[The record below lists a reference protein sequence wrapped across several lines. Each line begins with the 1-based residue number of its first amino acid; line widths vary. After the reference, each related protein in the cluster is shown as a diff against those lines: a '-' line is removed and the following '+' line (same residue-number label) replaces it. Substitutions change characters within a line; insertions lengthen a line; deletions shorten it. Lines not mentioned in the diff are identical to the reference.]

1 MPTATPDGAPTSTT
15 TDVRVDRRVELI
27 SILFRL
33 GGGDE
38 YRTAPNSPYLA
49 DVEKAFRPFADHPA
63 VAATRELKAKHS
75 ISFDAPMQLAIRLDD
90 KLALTDEAGVRTGD
104 ARWKD
109 LDVAGYAAKVRE
121 FAEATKFDAFFTAH
135 ATHYQT
141 VAEKLRAVVDAEQ
154 PVAWFDTQFGPR
166 KNVRYIVVPALLAG
180 TRNFGVHRTH
190 PDGSLEMFQ
199 ILGVSGTDGLP
210 TTDSDTVGLLVHEM
224 AHSYVNPLF
233 EKHHD
238 KLEKAGTAIFPLVE
252 KRMRAQHYGTWQTM
266 MNEAG
271 VRAVTVLYMGVKKGQ
286 EAGRIALKQELRN
299 GFVWTDE
306 LAMVLHKRDPKQAP
320 TVAEHM
326 PAIIALFDQLAARYA
341 TTGLRKLP
349 FLGPG
354 FAVLLSDSVW
364 VAPSDPELAK
374 HVTAVQQ
381 KFYSA
386 RKLVTGDAT
395 TIETTKSVGLVA
407 WGTAAS
413 NPVVASVIAK
423 AGWKITAD
431 GIELGAKKFTGPGL
445 ALIAT
450 RARPD
455 NPVRGILIYTAAKDA
470 DLLGVFG
477 VRHGFHDWQV
487 VRRVGNGFETVASGD
502 FAD

>member
-1 MPTATPDGAPTSTT
+1 MPTTPAAAPTT

-38 YRTAPNSPYLA
+38 YRLAPSSPYIA

-63 VAATRELKAKHS
+63 VVATRELKAKHS
-75 ISFDAPMQLAIRLDD
+75 ISYDAPMQLAIRLDD

-104 ARWKD
+104 PRWKD

-121 FAEATKFDAFFTAH
+121 FAEASKFDDFFAAHTA
-135 ATHYQT
+135 HYQT
-141 VAEKLRAVVDAEQ
+141 VADKLRAVVDAEQ
-154 PVAWFDTQFGPR
+154 PVAWFDSQFGPR
-166 KNVRYIVVPALLAG
+166 KDVRYIVVPALLAG
-180 TRNFGVHRTH
+180 PRNFGLHRKL

-199 ILGVSGTDGLP
+199 ILGVNGTDGMP
-210 TTDSDTVGLLVHEM
+210 TTDSETVGLLVHEM

-233 EKHHD
+233 EAHHD

-252 KRMRAQHYGTWQTM
+252 KRMRAQAYATWQTM

-271 VRAVTVLYMGVKKGQ
+271 VRAVTVLYMGVKKGS

-306 LAMVLHKRDPKQAP
+306 LAMLLHKRDPKQAP

-326 PAIIALFDQLAARYA
+326 PAIIALFDQLAERYA
-341 TTGLRKLP
+341 TAGLRRLP
-349 FLGPG
+349 FLGPAFG
-354 FAVLLSDSVW
+354 VLQTESVW
-364 VAPSDPELAK
+364 VAPSEPELAK
-374 HVTAVQQ
+374 HVATVQQ
-381 KFYSA
+381 KFFA
-386 RKLVTGDAT
+386 TRKLVTADAT
-395 TIETTKSVGLVA
+395 TLETTKGRGLVA

-413 NPVVASVIAK
+413 NPVVAAVIAK
-423 AGWKITAD
+423 HGWKISAD

-445 ALIAT
+445 ALIGT

-455 NPVRGILIYTAAKDA
+455 DPVRGILVYTAATDA
-470 DLLGVFG
+470 TLIGAFG

-487 VRRVGNGFETVASGD
+487 IRRVGNGFETVATGD
-502 FAD
+502 FADY

>member
-1 MPTATPDGAPTSTT
+1 MPTVTPAAPTT

-38 YRTAPNSPYLA
+38 YRLAPNSPYVA

-63 VAATRELKAKHS
+63 VVATRELKAKHS

-90 KLALTDEAGVRTGD
+90 KLALTDEAGVRAAD
-104 ARWKD
+104 QRWKS
-109 LDVAGYAAKVRE
+109 LDIAGYVTKVRE
-121 FAEATKFDAFFTAH
+121 FAEATAFDAFFTAH
-135 ATHYQT
+135 AAHYRA
-141 VAEKLRAVVDAEQ
+141 VADKLRTVVDAEQ
-154 PVAWFDTQFGPR
+154 PVAWFDSQFGPR

-180 TRNFGVHRTH
+180 SRNFGPHRTL

-199 ILGVSGTDGLP
+199 ILGVSGTDGMP
-210 TTDSDTVGLLVHEM
+210 IADDDTVNLLVHEM

-233 EKHHD
+233 EKHHAE
-238 KLEKAGTAIFPLVE
+238 LEKAATAIFPLVE
-252 KRMRAQHYGTWQTM
+252 KWMRGQHYATWQTM
-266 MNEAG
+266 LNEAG
-271 VRAVTVLYMGVKKGQ
+271 VRAMTVVYMGVKKGD
-286 EAGRIALKQELRN
+286 EAGRIALKQELRR

-306 LAMVLHKRDPKQAP
+306 LARVFYRRDSKQAP

-326 PAIIALFDQLAARYA
+326 PAVIALFDQLAARYA
-341 TTGLRKLP
+341 TQGLRKLP
-349 FLGPG
+349 FLGPA
-354 FAVLLSDSVW
+354 FAVLQSESVW

-374 HVTAVQQ
+374 HVAAVQQ
-381 KFYSA
+381 KFFSA
-386 RKLVTGDAT
+386 RKLVTADAT
-395 TIETTKSVGLVA
+395 TLETTKGRGLVA

-413 NPVVASVIAK
+413 NPVVAAVIAK

-445 ALIAT
+445 VLIGT
-450 RARPD
+450 RTRPD
-455 NPVRGILIYTAAKDA
+455 DPVRGILVYTAAKDA

-487 VRRVGNGFETVASGD
+487 VRRVGNGFEIVATGD